1 MYRHLI
7 LLPLLALLAP
17 ACTSAPEVDPDI
29 ARQAGEA
36 ARAVADTDHADTLAL
51 QRAIVDARV
60 RHDRLLL
67 TGDQAAAQA
76 FEQAFADSLKA
87 YDPKLSNEIF
97 PPEK

>member
-7 LLPLLALLAP
+7 LLPLLAVAAP

-36 ARAVADTDHADTLAL
+36 ARAVAETDHADTLAL

-60 RHDRLLL
+60 QADKFLLA
-67 TGDQAAAQA
+67 GNPDAAEQ

>member
-7 LLPLLALLAP
+7 LLPLLAVAAP

-36 ARAVADTDHADTLAL
+36 ARAVAETDHADTLAL

-60 RHDRLLL
+60 QADKFLL
-67 TGDQAAAQA
+67 TGNPDAAEQ
-76 FEQAFADSLKA
+76 FEQAFADSLKV
-87 YDPKLSNEIF
+87 YDPQLANEIF